1 MQIID
6 RYLLRQFVQT
16 FLICFL
22 SLTGLYI
29 VIDAFTH
36 LESFMACAEA
46 TGQNLGSL
54 MGSYYAY
61 RSLFFFDRTSGMLA
75 LIAGMFT
82 ITWIQRHNELTA
94 LMAAGI
100 PRIRVLK
107 PIVAA
112 AVAITIISMANRELV
127 IPRFRDELSRST
139 LDLVGD
145 SAQELQP
152 RYDNQTDVL
161 IRGQST
167 FAAERRISKP
177 NFLLPGELDSHGNR
191 LVAEDAFFKP
201 AQGARPAG
209 YLLVDVKQP
218 KNIASLPSLTLPS
231 LSSTGNRVII
241 TPRDEPDW
249 LGPNECFLVSNVTF
263 DQLSNSLA
271 WKQYASTLQLIG
283 SLRNPSLDFG
293 ADMSVAIHS
302 RMLQPFLDITLL
314 FLGMPL
320 VLSKGNRNVFVAIG
334 LCILVVSFFVLVTL
348 ALQHLGSSQYLL
360 SPALAAW
367 APLMLFVPA
376 AVGMAG
382 TMWE

>member
-16 FLICFL
+16 FLICFI

-29 VIDAFTH
+29 VIDAFTN
-36 LESFMACAEA
+36 LESFINCAET
-46 TGQNLGSL
+46 TGQSLGSL

-94 LMAAGI
+94 IMAAGI
-100 PRIRVLK
+100 PRIRVVK
-107 PIVAA
+107 PIIAA
-112 AVAITIISMANRELV
+112 AVAITIIAMANRELV
-127 IPRFRDELSRST
+127 IPGFREELSRST
-139 LDLVGD
+139 FDLVGD
-145 SAQELQP
+145 NAQELQP
-152 RYDNQTDVL
+152 RFDNQTDVL
-161 IRGQST
+161 IRGDST
-167 FAAERRISKP
+167 YAAEERISKP
-177 NFLLPGELDSHGNR
+177 HFQLPGELDAYGNQ
-191 LVAEDAFFKP
+191 LIAKEAIYKP
-201 AQGARPAG
+201 AQGDRPSG
-209 YLLVDVKQP
+209 YLLKDVEQP
-218 KNIASLPSLTLPS
+218 KDIDKLPSLTLPS
-231 LSSTGNRVII
+231 TGQRVVI
-241 TPRDEPDW
+241 TPHDEPGW
-249 LGPNECFLVSNVTF
+249 LKPNECFLVSNVTF

-271 WKQYASTLQLIG
+271 WKQYASTFQLIG
-283 SLRNPSLDFG
+283 SLRNPSLGYG

-302 RMLQPFLDITLL
+302 RILHPFLDMTLL

-320 VLSKGNRNVFVAIG
+320 VLAKGNRNVFAAIG
-334 LCILVVSFFVLVTL
+334 LCILVVSVFVLVTL
-348 ALQHLGSSQYLL
+348 ALQSLGSNYLL

>member
-16 FLICFL
+16 FFICFL

-29 VIDAFTH
+29 VIDAFTN
-36 LESFMACAEA
+36 LESFIKCAET
-46 TGQNLGSL
+46 TGQGLGSL
-54 MGSYYAY
+54 MGGYYAY

-94 LMAAGI
+94 IMSAGI
-100 PRIRVLK
+100 PRIRVIK

-112 AVAITIISMANRELV
+112 AVAITIIAMANRELV
-127 IPRFRDELSRST
+127 IPCFRDQLSRST
-139 LDLVGD
+139 ADLVGGN
-145 SAQELQP
+145 AQKFDP
-152 RYDNQTDVL
+152 RRDNQTDVL

-167 FAAERRISKP
+167 FAAEQRISKP
-177 NFLLPGELDSHGNR
+177 CFRLPVELDSHGSQ
-191 LVAEDAFFKP
+191 LVAEEAFFKP
-201 AQGARPAG
+201 AQGDRPAG
-209 YLLVDVKQP
+209 YLLVGVKQP
-218 KNIASLPSLTLPS
+218 KKIASLPSLSLPS
-231 LSSTGNRVII
+231 TGRRVVI

-249 LGPNECFLVSNVTF
+249 LKPNECFLVSNVTF
-263 DQLSNSLA
+263 DQLSNSGD
-271 WKQYASTLQLIG
+271 WKQYASTFQLIG
-283 SLRNPSLDFG
+283 SLRNPSLG
-293 ADMSVAIHS
+293 YSAGMSVAIHS
-302 RMLQPFLDITLL
+302 RILQPFLDITLL

-348 ALQHLGSSQYLL
+348 ALQHLGSSYLL

>member
-16 FLICFL
+16 FTICFL

-36 LESFMACAEA
+36 LEDFIKSAE
-46 TGQNLGSL
+46 TSGQGLGAL

-61 RSLFFFDRTSGMLA
+61 QSLFFFDRTSGMLA

-94 LMAAGI
+94 IMAAGI
-100 PRIRVLK
+100 PRIRVMK
-107 PIVAA
+107 PVIAA
-112 AVAITIISMANRELV
+112 AVAITIIAMANRELV
-127 IPRFRDELSRST
+127 IPCFRHELSRST
-139 LDLVGD
+139 TDLTGD
-145 SAQELQP
+145 NAQELQP
-152 RYDNQTDVL
+152 RYDNQTDIL

-167 FAAERRISKP
+167 FAANQRISNP
-177 NFLLPGELDSHGNR
+177 SFLMPGELDSLGNQ
-191 LVAEDAFFKP
+191 LVAEEAFFK
-201 AQGARPAG
+201 AAEGDRPAG
-209 YLLVDVKQP
+209 YLLVGVTQP
-218 KNIASLPSLTLPS
+218 KHIATLPSLTLPAS
-231 LSSTGNRVII
+231 GERVVI
-241 TPRDEPDW
+241 TPHDEPDW
-249 LGPNECFLVSNVTF
+249 LKPNECFLVSNVTF
-263 DQLSNSLA
+263 DQLSNSIA
-271 WKQYASTLQLIG
+271 WKEYASTLQLIG

-302 RMLQPFLDITLL
+302 RILHPFLDITLL

-320 VLSKGNRNVFVAIG
+320 VLTKGNRNVFVAIG
-334 LCILVVSFFVLVTL
+334 LCILVVSVFVLVTL
-348 ALQHLGSSQYLL
+348 ALQHLGANYLL